1 MVGENKG
8 RISHHGLRL
17 SCKCFKEP
25 GAAYTEAGVNR
36 NRWLT
41 AVVVVAVLIILLIY
55 GLLWW
60 QSREPGMGEREPIPA
75 LAYCNSNDDRPCMAS
90 FSLDPHGKMLVNVL
104 TPGLS
109 FPAFYLKIIHSDGE
123 NVYEC
128 EKLKRFST
136 SVYCTG
142 EAMRLGE
149 TLQFLLISVDEEVT
163 LAEGSFAIIGLA
175 LSTPG
180 FAELSP
186 TVDLTASATPGGLRT
201 PTPIRTPSTPSYPNP
216 YPNPYP

>member
-1 MVGENKG
+1 M
-8 RISHHGLRL
+8 
-17 SCKCFKEP
+17 
-25 GAAYTEAGVNR
+25 NR
-36 NRWLT
+36 NPWLT
-41 AVVVVAVLIILLIY
+41 ALVIIAVLIILLIY

-60 QSREPGMGEREPIPA
+60 QAREPGMGERQPIPA
-75 LAYCNSNDDRPCMAS
+75 LAYCSSNDARPCIAS
-90 FSLDPHGKMLVNVL
+90 FSLDPDGKMLVNVL

-109 FPAFYLKIIHSDGE
+109 FPAFYLKIIHSEGG

-128 EKLKRFST
+128 ETLERFST
-136 SVYCTG
+136 NVYCIG

-149 TLQFLLISVDEEVT
+149 VLQFLLISTDGEVT

-175 LSTPG
+175 LATPD
-180 FAELSP
+180 FADLSP

-201 PTPIRTPSTPSYPNP
+201 PTQIRTPATPSYPNP